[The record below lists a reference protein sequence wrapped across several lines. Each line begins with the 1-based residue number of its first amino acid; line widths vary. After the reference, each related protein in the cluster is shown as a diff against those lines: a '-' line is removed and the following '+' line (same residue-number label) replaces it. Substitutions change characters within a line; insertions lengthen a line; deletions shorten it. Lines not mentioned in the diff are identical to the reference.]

1 MRLRFAVWKIEA
13 KLLGWVLFEALIFT
27 LFMAVLIIQVTAYFS
42 FLWRGS
48 LATFFKYAGV
58 GTAIAFA
65 VALYRNLWSVLDDPG
80 DEPLRESLRTW
91 PGLESTVQDTAGE
104 LKRVAPRSAALLLSP
119 VMWRRLGCDPS
130 RLRDRRL
137 IPIPAS
143 YLAIWPVMS
152 LRCHIGHA
160 LVRRR
165 PKAWLF
171 YAVRKTLVRLARDSR
186 PGVTLRLPRIKPQPL
201 TGAYMKLLV
210 HWSVLAD
217 MEADAR
223 IARAFGGSAVAT
235 WLCQTQLAGQV
246 VPRCLQHIIQPAAER
261 GVLLPIAAACAAFYG
276 LIEPGWLAMVEGE
289 RVKAQRSKPANP
301 FLRTLL
307 MRLAVLPG
315 DPARVHDPRP
325 AATLMPGLDSL
336 EERLLRHEAALG
348 GRELRR
354 AAIGE
359 IAEAVLLPMMREDV
373 IRNAAILEGRR
384 IADLPDLVKDMPALS
399 AVYRADPRFLF
410 EAKQRKLLIPGLLA
424 AFLAVQLERS
434 GWQASYSVPPG
445 LTLER
450 DGRTVCPHRVIAALR
465 KGDLSREAFLKLVDL
480 DSGIH

>member
-27 LFMAVLIIQVTAYFS
+27 LVMAVLIIQVTAYFS

-48 LATFFKYAGV
+48 LATFFKYAGA

-80 DEPLRESLRTW
+80 DELLREPLRTW
-91 PGLESTVQDTAGE
+91 PGLDSTVQDMARE
-104 LKRVAPRSAALLLSP
+104 LKRPAPQSAALLLSP
-119 VMWRRLGCDPS
+119 VMWRRFGCDPT
-130 RLRDRRL
+130 RLRDRRV

-152 LRCHIGHA
+152 MRCHIGHA
-160 LVRRR
+160 LIRRR

-186 PGVTLRLPRIKPQPL
+186 AGLTLKLPRIKPQPL
-201 TGAYMKLLV
+201 TAAYMKLLV

-217 MEADAR
+217 IEADAR
-223 IARAFGGSAVAT
+223 IARILGGSAVAT
-235 WLCQTQLAGQV
+235 WICQTQLAGLV
-246 VPRCLQHIIQPAAER
+246 APRCLQHMIQPAAER
-261 GVLLPIAAACAAFYG
+261 GVLLPSAAASAAFYG
-276 LIEPGWLAMVEGE
+276 LIEPGWLAMVEAE
-289 RVKAQRSKPANP
+289 RVKAQRSNPANP
-301 FLRTLL
+301 FLKTLL

-315 DPARVHDPRP
+315 GPARVHDPRP
-325 AATLMPGLDSL
+325 SATLMPGLDAL

-348 GRELRR
+348 GRQLRR

-373 IRNAAILEGRR
+373 NRNAPILEGRS
-384 IADLPDLVKDMPALS
+384 IADLPGLVADMPALS
-399 AVYRADPRFLF
+399 AAYRADPRFLLD
-410 EAKQRKLLIPGLLA
+410 ARQRQVLVPGLLA
-424 AFLAVQLERS
+424 AFLAVELERS
-434 GWQASYSVPPG
+434 GWHAGYSVPPG

-450 DGRTVCPHRVIAALR
+450 DGRTLCPHQVVAALR
-465 KGDLSREAFLKLVDL
+465 KGDLTREAFLKLVNL
-480 DSGIH
+480 DTGIH